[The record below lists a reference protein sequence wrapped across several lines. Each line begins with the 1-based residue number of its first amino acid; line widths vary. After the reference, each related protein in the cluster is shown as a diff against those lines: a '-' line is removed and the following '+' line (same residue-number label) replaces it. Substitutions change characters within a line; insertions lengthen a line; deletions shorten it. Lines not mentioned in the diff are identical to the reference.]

1 METVWQAAAAG
12 SPAVRH
18 TLPPV
23 CTRVSRRASLSS
35 PAMPCPERH
44 CPTPTPVS
52 TSVARNVLARTMV
65 LAAARHVLAAACWQ
79 QRAGSM
85 YWQQR
90 SAAMRLCLNCRVVA
104 GIRSCNTRE
113 RECLQHSTALLEPI
127 ISVMLHTRVSVV
139 YSGAMP
145 DPSRWHRAGNKYRL
159 RFQPYSPA
167 KKITC
172 GGVFSSKRYAR
183 RYRITLAAP

>member
-1 METVWQAAAAG
+1 MAGGGSWLPRGAPHFAARMHACLAAR
-12 SPAVRH
+12 V
-18 TLPPV
+18 PV
-23 CTRVSRRASLSS
+23 ITGH
-35 PAMPCPERH
+35 ERH

-167 KKITC
+167 KKMTC
-172 GGVFSSKRYAR
+172 GGVFSSKRYAK